1 MLIEEAINYRLRNYA
16 PLYALIGGSPT
27 AARVFPLSFPQIDP
41 YTGAIITYPVVTFQ
55 KITSQDQ
62 HALNSLPTLTEA
74 HFMTQVWAWQYADA
88 KAVARQ
94 VWNALYGYIGPLPV
108 VKAVATL
115 TSSGDTATAK
125 VVGHNCVAGDSVAV
139 AGASPSDYNGAVI
152 AVLSIVDQDHLTYA
166 VSSGLTTPA
175 TGTIALTGTVGVSG
189 ILSDRD
195 RDMRD
200 PETQL
205 FQVVQD
211 FTVWHK
217 P

>member
-1 MLIEEAINYRLRNYA
+1 MTLVH
-16 PLYALIGGSPT
+16 S
-27 AARVFPLSFPQIDP
+27 
-41 YTGAIITYPVVTFQ
+41 TGASLYTLTVLSSEADTTLLLVGEYAQHNTKPVCPFRLNISNPVVTFQ

-152 AVLSIVDQDHLTYA
+152 AVLSRVDQDHLTSA

-217 P
+217 T

>member
-16 PLYALIGGSPT
+16 PLYALIGGSPA

-41 YTGAIITYPVVTFQ
+41 YTGAIITYPVVTFR

-62 HALNSLPTLTEA
+62 HVLNGKPTLTSAPFE
-74 HFMTQVWAWQYADA
+74 TQVWAWQYSDA

-94 VWNALYGYIGPLPV
+94 VWNALYGYIGAMPV
-108 VKAVATL
+108 VKAIATL
-115 TSSGDTATAK
+115 TSSGTVATAK

-139 AGASPSDYNGAVI
+139 AGASPGDYNGAAITI
-152 AVLSIVDQDHLTYA
+152 ASIVDQDYLTYA

-175 TGTIALTGTVGVSG
+175 TGTITLTGTVSVSA
-189 ILSDRD
+189 ILSSSDRD
-195 RDMRD
+195 ARD

-205 FQVVQD
+205 YQLVQD